1 MEIVKKFNNKEYY
14 YFVIFIIVNSSIS
27 VFSFLIQL
35 FYNNY
40 ILQVISIITLTITMF
55 IYLFLLYL
63 SITPFKK
70 S

>member
-63 SITPFKK
+63 SLMPFKK